1 MTSLFR
7 DEIDARDETYR
18 FIRDDP
24 DGAEAKAFVE
34 RLWSFFAPYADRSF
48 RADIARCFPTKFWE
62 MYLVQLVMKNYPNW
76 LDFEDAC
83 QYLWPRHHCT
93 AGRRALWHV
102 AASPHY
108 TLSYPPKSA
117 RPWNG
122 GSGQPPLRPGWPG
135 VGRSFSFWRRGA
147 RRPRWRRL
155 WASNAPWCA
164 NGSSG
169 FSPSAWMAWLTP
181 PVAVPRAL
189 FPPEVAIHVVRLA
202 CERPDLLGRSLSQW
216 DCAELAHQLIAE
228 AIVED
233 ISAATVRRIL
243 AAHQLKP
250 WRHHL
255 WLHPKQ
261 PRDAA
266 FYATIT
272 ALIALYTRPLRADER
287 VLSVDE
293 KTSLQ
298 PRPRPSP
305 TRPAQPHNRPNCLE
319 HEYKRAGALN
329 LFAAFDTRS
338 GQVYG
343 QCYER
348 KRQEEFITFLEQLD
362 RELEEPIK
370 AIHLICDNASTHHG
384 RKVSQWLTKHPR
396 FILHFTPVHCSWM
409 NQVEQWFSILQRKRL
424 RIADVDSKD
433 PLRVKL
439 EQFIHE
445 WHHRA
450 HPFNWSTKS
459 VAKVMAKAPA
469 LAA

>member
-1 MTSLFR
+1 
-7 DEIDARDETYR
+7 
-18 FIRDDP
+18 
-24 DGAEAKAFVE
+24 
-34 RLWSFFAPYADRSF
+34 
-48 RADIARCFPTKFWE
+48 
-62 MYLVQLVMKNYPNW
+62 
-76 LDFEDAC
+76 
-83 QYLWPRHHCT
+83 
-93 AGRRALWHV
+93 
-102 AASPHY
+102 
-108 TLSYPPKSA
+108 
-117 RPWNG
+117 
-122 GSGQPPLRPGWPG
+122 
-135 VGRSFSFWRRGA
+135 
-147 RRPRWRRL
+147 
-155 WASNAPWCA
+155 
-164 NGSSG
+164 
-169 FSPSAWMAWLTP
+169 MAWLTP

-424 RIADVDSKD
+424 RIADFDSKD
-433 PLRVKL
+433 QLRLKL

-445 WHHRA
+445 WNQRA